1 MKKVKMGL
9 SLMAIVFEVAFGM
22 LKQGEKISGVIGNFL
37 LGGISLENRPNF

>member
-1 MKKVKMGL
+1 MGL

-22 LKQGEKISGVIGNFL
+22 LKQGEKILGVIRNFL

>member
-1 MKKVKMGL
+1 MGL

-22 LKQGEKISGVIGNFL
+22 LKQGEFYLGVIGFFL